1 MYSKVWELLPLHGQ
15 ECITKLILPFGNDV
29 FLLLLTVKHMAI
41 SYIINMY
48 GPSKSQYHPHHFGL
62 SIFVV
67 EFFRENWNSMIE
79 KRHVLSQPEKGKVY
93 AELGQVFELFS
104 KDVPEND

>member
-1 MYSKVWELLPLHGQ
+1 MYTKVWELLPLHGQ
-15 ECITKLILPFGNDV
+15 ECITKLILPFGNDI
-29 FLLLLTVKHMAI
+29 FLLLLPVNHMAI
-41 SYIINMY
+41 SYIINMN
-48 GPSKSQYHPHHFGL
+48 GPSKTQYHPHHFGL

-67 EFFRENWNSMIE
+67 EFFGENWNSMIE

-93 AELGQVFELFS
+93 AELGQVFEIFS